1 MNVIFFSKIDNR
13 KILSTMVVLQVYY
26 LFIFSF
32 EIISSYNLI
41 KKSTFT
47 KYEYIKILKIRLF
60 CYQL

>member
-13 KILSTMVVLQVYY
+13 KILSTMVVLQVY